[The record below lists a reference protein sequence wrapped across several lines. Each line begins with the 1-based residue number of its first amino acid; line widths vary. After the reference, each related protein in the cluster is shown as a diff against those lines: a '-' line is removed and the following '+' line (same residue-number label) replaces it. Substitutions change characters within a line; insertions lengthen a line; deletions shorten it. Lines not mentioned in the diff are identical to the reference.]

1 MRLTSFVGEFRLR
14 GLFFVLLKWLE
25 QADRFDAPLI
35 EHFGDEVGEDFALFR
50 WCWAGLKSVAD
61 GSEILDR
68 R

>member
-1 MRLTSFVGEFRLR
+1 M
-14 GLFFVLLKWLE
+14 LLKWLE